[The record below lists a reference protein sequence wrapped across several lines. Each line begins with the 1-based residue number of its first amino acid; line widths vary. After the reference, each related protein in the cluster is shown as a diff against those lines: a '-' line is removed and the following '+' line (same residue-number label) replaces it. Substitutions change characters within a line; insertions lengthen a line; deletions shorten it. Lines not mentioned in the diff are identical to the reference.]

1 MQRKSIPQTMAAK
14 MNENHRQ
21 NTDYSGLECFLVGL
35 CGRLELY
42 FPYKDKSYDK
52 SIW

>member
-21 NTDYSGLECFLVGL
+21 NTDY
-35 CGRLELY
+35 CGILALQH
-42 FPYKDKSYDK
+42 FSNV
-52 SIW
+52 